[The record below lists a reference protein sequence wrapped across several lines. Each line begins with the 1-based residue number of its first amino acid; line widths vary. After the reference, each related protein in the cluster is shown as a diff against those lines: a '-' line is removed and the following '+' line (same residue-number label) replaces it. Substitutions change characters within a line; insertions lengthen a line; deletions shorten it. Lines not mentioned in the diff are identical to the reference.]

1 LPSPESLDLARLF
14 LRKGGEDLDAARILT
29 GAEHA
34 ADTVVGFHA
43 QQAVEKFAKA
53 VLAAHGIEVPKT
65 HDLRFLFDVATSNGI
80 SVPQGVREA
89 RWLAPWSVE
98 FRYGDELT
106 DPLDRPAAIEAAERV
121 GGWASALV
129 PTGTDDA

>member
-29 GAEHA
+29 GEHRA

-43 QQAVEKFAKA
+43 QQSVEKLTKA
-53 VLAAHGIEVPKT
+53 VLAAHGIEIPKT
-65 HDLRFLFDVATSNGI
+65 HDLRFLFDVATSHGI
-80 SVPQGVREA
+80 AVTEDVRA
-89 RWLAPWSVE
+89 TRWLSPWSVE

-106 DPLDRPAAIEAAERV
+106 DPLDRPAAIEAAETVER
-121 GGWASALV
+121 WASGPV
-129 PTGTDDA
+129 TDAS